1 MNNMFSSSYTIYQ
14 PDGFNLDISCDD
26 SKLKEFAH
34 KLICDL
40 NDSFT
45 FNQLCTRLSYILDEQ
60 NLFVKKP
67 NTNYQGE
74 LHINPSARNI
84 LLQYIW
90 KLIWDRKLMIDLY
103 VSKYRQDNSS
113 FYLLKTDT
121 FDE

>member
-1 MNNMFSSSYTIYQ
+1 MNNIFSSNHTIYE
-14 PDGFNLDISCDD
+14 PDGFNLDISCDN

-34 KLICDL
+34 ELICGL

-45 FNQLCTRLSYILDEQ
+45 FNQLCARLSHMLDKQ
-60 NLFVKKP
+60 NLFHKKS
-67 NTNYQGE
+67 NTTYQGD
-74 LHINPSARNI
+74 LHINPSARKV

-90 KLIWDRKLMIDLY
+90 ELIWNRRLMIDLY